1 MPVWC
6 GCFTPTT
13 QRVSAAA
20 TQLKPLL
27 FRRWSLPCTALP
39 AHAVADRL
47 IAFPQL
53 GRSELLLRASLLFS
67 SVPSHTPLSRSFAVS
82 AVSYAVRR
90 FSDAEHHLSGLCPC
104 LSPQV
109 AAIPQHTLLCPSDPL
124 LCRCVPLLCR
134 RISFLSI
141 SLPMPSDAFPL
152 PTPAVPL
159 HRSASP
165 SSSVVFL
172 FAALP

>member
-20 TQLKPLL
+20 TLLIPLL

-90 FSDAEHHLSGLCPC
+90 FSDAEHHRSGLCLC
-104 LSPQV
+104 
-109 AAIPQHTLLCPSDPL
+109 IPQL
-124 LCRCVPLLCR
+124 
-134 RISFLSI
+134 FLSAHCFAQAVLSLAEASHCLAVPWL

-159 HRSASP
+159 QRSASP
-165 SSSVVFL
+165 SSSVVFQ